1 MKNQFRIINRTTEQE
16 QVFNSD
22 ELKRFFYCEYDHQ
35 TQKVKY
41 NNKYKDYTV
50 SLEKTDTE
58 KILSFINYTA
68 IIGTSLYIL
77 SQWI

>member
-1 MKNQFRIINRTTEQE
+1 MKTEFRVINRTTKEE

-22 ELKRFFYCEYDHQ
+22 ELKRFFYCEFDHQ

-41 NNKYKDYTV
+41 NNKYKNYTV